1 MLIQAYG
8 LFWRADEVEWLPGR
22 GVKGEF
28 RLLGRIGANRGTL
41 RVADMRD
48 QVALYVLH
56 DDWGVYYVGL
66 TLEQSIGARIRQH
79 LGDRHADSWDRFSWF
94 GFRPVL
100 KRQDSEGLCEL
111 KPLASTSAGRPTDAV
126 RDMEALLIQLHN
138 PRGNRS
144 KMGFVRAE
152 QWTQILWDQRAMYL
166 DRL

>member
-28 RLLGRIGANRGTL
+28 RLLGRRGANRGTL
-41 RVADMRD
+41 RVADMRN
-48 QVALYVLH
+48 QVGLYVLH

-66 TLEQSIGARIRQH
+66 TLEQSLGTRIRQH
-79 LGDRHADSWDRFSWF
+79 LDDRHSDLWDRFSWF
-94 GFRPVL
+94 GFKQILR
-100 KRQDSEGLCEL
+100 RRDAEGLCEL
-111 KPLASTSAGRPTDAV
+111 KPLASQTVGSPTDAV

-144 KMGFVRAE
+144 KMTFRRADE
-152 QWTQILWDQRAMYL
+152 WTQILWDQRSMYL
-166 DRL
+166 ERL